1 MTVNSVYVCYA
12 FYFLFIMKL
21 FFIFFLF
28 FTMNTVLVFDFSKN
42 SNISD
47 WVIVDDVVMG
57 GQSEGK
63 FALDEEGNGV
73 FSGAVSTAN
82 YGGFSSVRFQFNK
95 INTDSNSKIVVRFKG
110 DGKAYQL
117 RIKDKVSNYFSYIT
131 TFQTNGEWQTLSINM
146 KDMYPS
152 FRGRDLDLP
161 NYNSP
166 AFEELVFLIGNKKN
180 EAFQLIID
188 KIEIQ

>member
-1 MTVNSVYVCYA
+1 MK
-12 FYFLFIMKL
+12 FLFLIVL
-21 FFIFFLF
+21 FFS
-28 FTMNTVLVFDFSKN
+28 MNTQLVFDFTKN
-42 SNISD
+42 ASISD

-57 GQSEGK
+57 GRSEGK
-63 FALDEEGNGV
+63 FTLDEAGNGV
-73 FSGAVSTAN
+73 FSGAVSTEN
-82 YGGFSSVRFQFNK
+82 YGGFSSVRYQFDK
-95 INTDSNSKIVVRFKG
+95 IPTGSDSKLVVRLKG

-117 RIKDKVSNYFSYIT
+117 RIKDKIATYYSYIT
-131 TFQTNGEWQTLSINM
+131 TFQTNGEWQTITVNM

-152 FRGRDLDLP
+152 FRGRDLNLP

-180 EAFQLIID
+180 EAFQLKID

>member
-1 MTVNSVYVCYA
+1 MK
-12 FYFLFIMKL
+12 FLFLILL
-21 FFIFFLF
+21 FFS
-28 FTMNTVLVFDFSKN
+28 MNSNLVFDFTKDS
-42 SNISD
+42 SISE

-63 FALDEEGNGV
+63 FSLDEEGNGV

-82 YGGFSSVRFQFNK
+82 YGGFSSVRHQFSK
-95 INTDSNSKIVVRFKG
+95 INTDSNSKIVVRLKG

-117 RIKDKVSNYFSYIT
+117 RIKDKVSNYFSYIN
-131 TFQTNGEWQTLSINM
+131 TFQTNGNWQNISISL
-146 KDMYPS
+146 KDLYPS

-161 NYNSP
+161 NYNNDS
-166 AFEELVFLIGNKKN
+166 FEEIVFLIGNKKN

-188 KIEIQ
+188 KIEVN

>member
-1 MTVNSVYVCYA
+1 MK
-12 FYFLFIMKL
+12 FLFLILL
-21 FFIFFLF
+21 FFS
-28 FTMNTVLVFDFSKN
+28 MNSNLVFDFTKDS
-42 SNISD
+42 SISE

-63 FALDEEGNGV
+63 FSLDEEGNGV

-82 YGGFSSVRFQFNK
+82 YGGFSSVRHQFSK
-95 INTDSNSKIVVRFKG
+95 INTDSNSKIVVRLKG

-131 TFQTNGEWQTLSINM
+131 TFQTNGEWQTFSINM

-161 NYNSP
+161 TYNSTG
-166 AFEELVFLIGNKKN
+166 FEELVFLIGNKKN

-188 KIEIQ
+188 KIEVN